1 MKTTMR
7 KTRSVHHRDA
17 HQIESGVDRERHHR
31 HLEMTSVNDASARH
45 DHGFASGVALALAS

>member
-17 HQIESGVDRERHHR
+17 HQIESGVDRVKHHR
-31 HLEMTSVNDASARH
+31 REMTNVNDASARH

>member
-1 MKTTMR
+1 MKKTMR
-7 KTRSVHHRDA
+7 KTRSVHRDA
-17 HQIESGVDRERHHR
+17 HQIGSGDDRERHHR